1 MNILIVRHGQTDV
14 NLERRL
20 QGLTDNPLNDTGRE
34 QAQIAKQKLEDE
46 PIDLIICSPLV
57 RARETAD
64 IINKGRNIK
73 IIYDDR
79 IIERDFGEFE
89 GDYIKNYDMYEF
101 WSYKANKKY
110 EKAENI
116 KEFFSKIYSFLDDI
130 KEKYKGKNILLVA
143 HSGVSIAVKCYFEGI
158 PEDDKLVEIRLKN
171 CEIAKYE
178 V

>member
-14 NLERRL
+14 NLERIL

-46 PIDLIICSPLV
+46 PIDLMICSPLV

-79 IIERDFGEFE
+79 IVERDFGEFE
-89 GDYIKNYDMYEF
+89 GDYIKNHDMCEF

-116 KEFFSKIYSFLDDI
+116 KEFFNKIYSFLDDI

-158 PEDDKLVEIRLKN
+158 PEDDKLIEIRLKN